1 MGLGPNFVPSKNA
14 MLCSNHFEKKCFQEG
29 TAKGCLL
36 PGSIPTIFGQYK
48 ASCVFCHARKGQDKN
63 RSFRKFPLNN
73 AELLQKWIAAM
84 DVKDFVPNKRSVLCS
99 EHFEKDC
106 FRKTGR
112 NACTLT
118 LKNNAIPTIF
128 KLPLIDKTPAGEHNR
143 NSQLPAS
150 QMETDPSLSPE
161 EISASEGREK
171 RRLSVDLP
179 PPKISKTDTKY
190 SMVNP
195 MRASTSDSDKK
206 QCQVDEVP
214 STSSASELANTL
226 MQRNGQT
233 PTTSRR
239 IRHIVH
245 DHQYETTPRSMRK
258 KILLQK
264 KRIQALMLEK
274 HADKQHISRLKQQ
287 VTSLKQI
294 VSELRRTRALSES
307 GLECLNST
315 ADTDVSQF
323 LKRFIKNQRNIKKKQ
338 IFTSSI

>member
-1 MGLGPNFVPSKNA
+1 MVRTCMFCGAEKLGEDLTYHGFPLKAAEWLHNMGLGPNFVPSKNA

-84 DVKDFVPNKRSVLCS
+84 DVKDFVPNKRSVLC
-99 EHFEKDC
+99 
-106 FRKTGR
+106 
-112 NACTLT
+112 
-118 LKNNAIPTIF
+118 
-128 KLPLIDKTPAGEHNR
+128 KTPAGEHNR